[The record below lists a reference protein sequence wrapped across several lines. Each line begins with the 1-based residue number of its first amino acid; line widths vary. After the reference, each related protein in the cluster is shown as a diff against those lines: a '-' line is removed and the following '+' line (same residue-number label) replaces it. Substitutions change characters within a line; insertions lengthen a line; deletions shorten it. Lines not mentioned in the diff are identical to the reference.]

1 VSDESGPPARGDRPE
16 DQAAELEAEIEQLEE
31 RVEVTVGG
39 DSARRVRHLRKQ
51 VREASPD
58 ALFSAEGGMSVRGIA
73 RRTDS
78 YGFVLVLLA
87 VLIWVFVPFAS
98 NERWATIPTLLV
110 FFLTVL
116 ISMHTSFVREKWL
129 VVVLVADSGLLL
141 LGVIGVLSENE
152 SVRSVSNFGYG
163 ALLFATAL
171 VVLRRVLSHQTV
183 NSRTLSGAVAAFLF
197 VGLAFAC
204 MAEAT
209 VLRDPNAYNAAGGN
223 TNFASMLYFSFVT
236 IATLGYGDIVPV
248 SSTAR
253 SFATMEAVM
262 GQIYLVTI
270 VARLVSLLGVRR
282 FTTVPDPSTT
292 TPPDPDPQSQ

>member
-1 VSDESGPPARGDRPE
+1 MSDQDPPSNDDVEQLE
-16 DQAAELEAEIEQLEE
+16 DQIEQLEE
-31 RVEVTVGG
+31 RVGVTLGG
-39 DSARRVRHLRKQ
+39 DSARRVRRLRRQ
-51 VREASPD
+51 VHEASPD
-58 ALFSAEGGMSVRGIA
+58 ALFDTTGGFTVRGIA

-78 YGFVLVLLA
+78 YGFVLILLA

-98 NERWATIPTLLV
+98 NERWATIPTIVV

-129 VVVLVADSGLLL
+129 VTVLVVDCALLAA
-141 LGVIGVLSENE
+141 GVAGTITENE
-152 SVRSVSNFGYG
+152 TVRSCSNAGFGL
-163 ALLFATAL
+163 LLFATAL

-183 NSRTLSGAVAAFLF
+183 TSRTLSGAVSAFLF

-204 MAEAT
+204 IAESL
-209 VLRDPNAYNAAGGN
+209 VLRDPQAYTTPNGN
-223 TNFASMLYFSFVT
+223 TTFSAMLYYSFVT

-248 SSTAR
+248 SNTAR
-253 SFATMEAVM
+253 SFATMEAIM

-282 FTTVPDPSTT
+282 ITTVAEPAEHQ
-292 TPPDPDPQSQ
+292 PPT